1 MIIMILEKVPIGLRG
16 ELSRWLLEPRTGV
29 FVGQVSGMV
38 RDKLWDKC
46 CKHKKTGGIL
56 QIWSTN
62 SEQRFQ
68 MRADGDTSRRIV
80 ECEGL
85 QLIQIP
91 HDLATKANGS
101 VISKR
106 LDRLA
111 KSSTSAV

>member
-1 MIIMILEKVPIGLRG
+1 MIVMILENVPTGLRG

-46 CKHKKTGGIL
+46 CKDKKTGGVL

-62 SEQRFQ
+62 TEQRFQ
-68 MRADGDTSRRIV
+68 MRLDGDTSRQIV
-80 ECEGL
+80 EIEGL

-91 HDLATKANGS
+91 HDLAEKANGS
-101 VISKR
+101 IISKR
-106 LDRLA
+106 LKQLQN
-111 KSSTSAV
+111 TPI